1 MSFLQ
6 VDENQQFIIQHDQL
20 DFFQENLSI
29 LTLYQIYYLRI
40 PSFMNDSKKRQS
52 CPAQISELS
61 HRSFGKSSQILG
73 DTTNMRR
80 SFVES
85 TSKSSFLSEKKLSAS
100 SHLSEREQAKSEI
113 RLSKHDKMEESL
125 LKKISLSRQ
134 DNSIIEEDCLSQ
146 KSGILSKES
155 SVSKRLSTSS
165 IKEDISASSQKSEQI
180 SNQQISK
187 TSFLPQNKQSSSP
200 LKKIMLFVLI
210 CFVCF
215 LAVASAKLFIFKVS
229 GQTSLVSNNEEVFA
243 KNKYFGELTS
253 EKQPS
258 ELQNQIQIQQ
268 NGDEKIYDVAQ
279 NLQEPAQIDT
289 ELKQQNVYN
298 TKYSDQNVSQL
309 SMSKQEMLIQ
319 EESQLFFN
327 NLVKVVQAERR
338 IPYQQFE
345 EYLVDRCTS
354 VIFEK
359 VKERIQILV
368 DESVSIKEELDIQTG
383 SRFYV
388 SLEKI

>member
-6 VDENQQFIIQHDQL
+6 TDENQ
-20 DFFQENLSI
+20 
-29 LTLYQIYYLRI
+29 I
-40 PSFMNDSKKRQS
+40 PSFMNESKKRQS

-85 TSKSSFLSEKKLSAS
+85 TSKSSFISEKKLSAS
-100 SHLSEREQAKSEI
+100 SHISERGYAQSEI
-113 RLSKHDKMEESL
+113 RLSKKDNMEESQ
-125 LKKISLSRQ
+125 LKKSSLSKQ
-134 DNSIIEEDCLSQ
+134 NNSIIEEDSLSQ

-165 IKEDISASSQKSEQI
+165 IKEELSASSQKSEQVK
-180 SNQQISK
+180 NEQINK
-187 TSFLPQNKQSSSP
+187 TSFLPQKQQSSNP
-200 LKKIMLFVLI
+200 LKKIILFVFI

-215 LAVASAKLFIFKVS
+215 LAVASAKYFIFKVS
-229 GQTSLVSNNEEVFA
+229 GQANQASNIEEVFA

-253 EKQPS
+253 EKQPT
-258 ELQNQIQIQQ
+258 ELQNQIQVQK
-268 NGDEKIYDVAQ
+268 NGDEDI
-279 NLQEPAQIDT
+279 QEVEQDPQEIDQT
-289 ELKQQNVYN
+289 DSQVKQQNVYN
-298 TKYSDQNVSQL
+298 TKYSDQNTSQL
-309 SMSKQEMLIQ
+309 SMSKQEILIK
-319 EESQLFFN
+319 EESELFFN

-345 EYLVDRCTS
+345 EYLADRCTH
-354 VIFEK
+354 VIFDK

-388 SLEKI
+388 SLEKN

>member
-6 VDENQQFIIQHDQL
+6 VDENQ
-20 DFFQENLSI
+20 
-29 LTLYQIYYLRI
+29 I
-40 PSFMNDSKKRQS
+40 PSFMNESKKRQS

-113 RLSKHDKMEESL
+113 RFSNKNDKLEESQLKKSSLSK
-125 LKKISLSRQ
+125 Q
-134 DNSIIEEDCLSQ
+134 DYSIIEEDSLSQ
-146 KSGILSKES
+146 RSGILSKES

-165 IKEDISASSQKSEQI
+165 IKEELNASSQKSEQA
-180 SNQQISK
+180 SNEQISK

-200 LKKIMLFVLI
+200 LKKIILFVFI

-215 LAVASAKLFIFKVS
+215 LAVASAKIFIFKVQ
-229 GQTSLVSNNEEVFA
+229 GQTNSLNNSEEIFV

-253 EKQPS
+253 EKQPT
-258 ELQNQIQIQQ
+258 ELQNQMQIQQ
-268 NGDEKIYDVAQ
+268 NGKDEIQEVVGEEAQ
-279 NLQEPAQIDT
+279 EQTQIDL

-298 TKYSDQNVSQL
+298 TKYSDQNISQL

-327 NLVKVVQAERR
+327 NLVKVVQTERR

-345 EYLVDRCTS
+345 EYLLDRCTPA
-354 VIFEK
+354 IFDK

-368 DESVSIKEELDIQTG
+368 DESVSIKEELDISNG

-388 SLEKI
+388 SLEKN